1 MAIRYAE
8 NCPKRITQERNF
20 ARCYSPIRIA
30 AKRNRGAFMRYKKLT
45 DVTVIVSALVILVSG
60 CGSTSVVGRYK
71 ECTDQRG
78 NACKKMIP
86 DVDVSVVFSPVPK
99 PVAKTGADLT
109 ERAQAAYIT
118 ALSEKSKTPD
128 DLRKNFDSRIGN
140 AVEPTVRS
148 VTSFDGTLIITVS
161 EVGPFNPADRLER
174 TEVEIKLDQVRIRS
188 WSAVQTAYSTVNA
201 GTIQSTLQKGAELG
215 VSAPSTLPVGVTAK
229 GAILSSR
236 SEQLMASLRIDDV
249 TPMFDPV
256 NGSIKIVRHG
266 GFGLNLTGNTILHA
280 TFEPKPE
287 YTAYPELFSV
297 ITTDENGWLLPDKLK
312 LNVQT
317 TKLPRGIGDITGT
330 VTLTYIIRHVLK
342 GDKTYQEGDDIVKMI
357 TNKRVQERITLIPSE
372 KIQHQTFGLKSNS
385 GDFIGQPL
393 YIKRP
398 QRIEDTPLCFDDYG
412 SAQDFLDYLNRPAA
426 VAPQTVGTAKI
437 GFVNFNGPH
446 LPLIPLDPTLVKTL
460 SVQPMCQPR

>member
-1 MAIRYAE
+1 
-8 NCPKRITQERNF
+8 
-20 ARCYSPIRIA
+20 
-30 AKRNRGAFMRYKKLT
+30 MRYIKL
-45 DVTVIVSALVILVSG
+45 VRAALLASALIVLISG
-60 CGSTSVVGRYK
+60 CGSAPVIGRYK
-71 ECTDQRG
+71 ECTDQQG
-78 NACKKMIP
+78 IGCNSKIP
-86 DVDVSVVFSPVPK
+86 DVDVSVVFSSAPP
-99 PVAKTGADLT
+99 PNSKTGADLT
-109 ERAQAAYIT
+109 DRAQAAYIS
-118 ALSEKSKTPD
+118 ALSQKSKTID

-140 AVEPTVRS
+140 GVESTLRNI
-148 VTSFDGTLIITVS
+148 TSFDGTLIITVS
-161 EVGPFNPADRLER
+161 EAGPFNPADRLER

-215 VSAPSTLPVGVTAK
+215 LSSPPTSPVGITGKA
-229 GAILSSR
+229 AIQTSR
-236 SEQLMASLRIDDV
+236 SEELMASLRVEDV
-249 TPMFDPV
+249 TPMFDPI
-256 NGSIKIVRHG
+256 NGSIKILRHG

-297 ITTDENGWLLPDKLK
+297 TTTGENGWLLPDELK

-330 VTLTYIIRHVLK
+330 VTLTYITRHVTK

-357 TNKRVQERITLIPSE
+357 SDKKVREHIVLIPAE
-372 KIQHQTFGLKSNS
+372 KIQHQTFGLKSAF

-398 QRIEDTPLCFDDYG
+398 QRTDDAPLCFDDYG
-412 SAQDFLDYLNRPAA
+412 SAQDFLDYLNRPDA
-426 VAPQTVGTAKI
+426 VDPETVGTAKI

-446 LPLIPLDPTLVKTL
+446 LPLIPLNLALVKAL
-460 SVQPMCQPR
+460 SVQSMCQPK